1 MKHIVSE
8 SQKISLGDGSSGE
21 GSMALASAH
30 SPPSAAR
37 DRLSS
42 PKTVER
48 ARRPRAAGPGPLA
61 VGAEPTLTIRE
72 LPVEWGDIR

>member
-8 SQKISLGDGSSGE
+8 SQKISLGDGSRGK

-30 SPPSAAR
+30 SLPSAAR

-48 ARRPRAAGPGPLA
+48 ARRPRGAGPGPLT

-72 LPVEWGDIR
+72 LPVKWGDIR